1 MRDKL
6 TFGSVCS
13 GIEASQLAF
22 APFGFDQV
30 WSSEIAE
37 FPSKVL
43 SHHYSNIPNLG
54 DMIEL
59 PELILKGNVQAPD
72 LFCGGTPCQAFSLA
86 GWKNGLSDK
95 RGQLTITFIEIAN
108 AIDEVRQKEKKAQ
121 SIILWENVEGVLN
134 DKTNAFG
141 NFIAGLAGFS
151 DEIKVNK
158 WTKSGYLEGP
168 NRNVAWR
175 VIDAKYFGLPQQR
188 KRLYVLAGGKDFRP
202 DQVLF
207 EFDSQDIV
215 KKTKAN
221 KQESLNGDIFN
232 LFSQKF
238 SNTEIKDER
247 IFYKGN
253 TKYEMFREYTDCL
266 YAAYGTKWN
275 GNAAAYNGSLYIAQN
290 DKIRRFT
297 PLECERL
304 MGFPDNYTL
313 INGNS
318 DTNRFQAIGN
328 SWAVPVVKWIGKQI
342 DKFLNS
348 ENQEVICWYK
358 STRKSPNNLNANLY
372 LIDNI
377 LFVSPKLYLNSSTI
391 TNTPIESTIENI
403 VQTEGV
409 LEKFY
414 LSPQACRGILRR
426 KEERDLK
433 MNKQLEELMI
443 IIGEEKT
450 MKIPTEEKCH
460 HITQVLQNGGLSTKL
475 NIRTSTITKSLKPLC
490 L

>member
-1 MRDKL
+1 MGNKL

-22 APFGFDQV
+22 SPYGYEQL

-43 SHHYSNIPNLG
+43 RHHYPNIPNLG
-54 DMIEL
+54 DMTEL
-59 PELILKGNVQAPD
+59 PDLILKGKVQAPD

-86 GWKNGLSDK
+86 GWKNGLADK

-108 AIDEVRQKEKKAQ
+108 AIDEIREKEKKDR

-141 NFIAGLAGFS
+141 NFIAGLAGF
-151 DEIKVNK
+151 DEELKVKK

-207 EFDSQDIV
+207 EYDSQDIV
-215 KKTKAN
+215 KKIKAE

-232 LFSQKF
+232 LFSQDVLF
-238 SNTEIKDER
+238 TEKKDEK
-247 IFYKGN
+247 IFKKDN
-253 TKYEMFREYTDCL
+253 LKFEIFREYTDCL

-275 GNAAAYNGSLYIAQN
+275 GNAAAYNGSLYVAQN
-290 DKIRRFT
+290 DRIRRFT

-342 DKFLNS
+342 DKYSMPKKQN
-348 ENQEVICWYK
+348 VICWFN
-358 STRKSPNNLNANLY
+358 STRKSSNNLNANLY
-372 LIDNI
+372 LFDNI
-377 LFVSPKLYLNSSTI
+377 FLVSQNLYLNSSAI
-391 TNTPIESTIENI
+391 TNNPIDSTVKEILQTENI
-403 VQTEGV
+403 P
-409 LEKFY
+409 EKFY

-426 KEERDLK
+426 KKERDLK
-433 MNKQLEELMI
+433 MNNQLEKLMT
-443 IIGEEKT
+443 IIGNEKNIE
-450 MKIPTEEKCH
+450 KSTEEKRQ
-460 HITQVLQNGGLSTKL
+460 HITGGVQNGGFSPKF
-475 NIRTSTITKSLKPLC
+475 NNSASIKV
-490 L
+490 

>member
-1 MRDKL
+1 MKNKL

-22 APFGFDQV
+22 APFGFEQL

-43 SHHYSNIPNLG
+43 NHHYPNIPNLG
-54 DMIEL
+54 NMIKL
-59 PELILKGNVQAPD
+59 PELILEGKVKAPD

-86 GWKNGLSDK
+86 GWKNGLADK
-95 RGQLTITFIEIAN
+95 RGQLTITFIEIAD
-108 AIDEVRQKEKKAQ
+108 AIDEVRRKEKKAQ

-141 NFIAGLAGFS
+141 NLIAGLAGFD
-151 DEIKVNK
+151 DEIRVNK

-207 EFDSQDIV
+207 EFDSQNIV
-215 KKTKAN
+215 KKTKVS
-221 KQESLNGDIFN
+221 KRESLSGDIFN
-232 LFSQKF
+232 LFNQNVL
-238 SNTEIKDER
+238 NTEIKDER
-247 IFYKGN
+247 IFYKEN
-253 TKYEMFREYTDCL
+253 VKFEIFREYTDCL

-313 INGNS
+313 ISGSS

-342 DKFLNS
+342 DKFLYS
-348 ENQEVICWYK
+348 KKQEVICWYK
-358 STRKSPNNLNANLY
+358 STKKSANNLSANLY
-372 LIDNI
+372 LLDNV
-377 LFVSPKLYLNSSTI
+377 LLVNQNLYLNSSTI
-391 TNTPIESTIENI
+391 TNSPIEGTIKGI
-403 VQTEGV
+403 VQTEGIP
-409 LEKFY
+409 EKFY

-426 KEERDLK
+426 KEERELK
-433 MNKQLEELMI
+433 MNTQLRELMT
-443 IIGEEKT
+443 IIGKEKNTTLLSEEKRQHT
-450 MKIPTEEKCH
+450 TR
-460 HITQVLQNGGLSTKL
+460 VLKNDRFGAKV
-475 NIRTSTITKSLKPLC
+475 NISSLIKV
-490 L
+490 

>member
-1 MRDKL
+1 MKDKL

-22 APFGFDQV
+22 APFGYEQL

-43 SHHYSNIPNLG
+43 HHHYPNIPNLG
-54 DMIEL
+54 DMTEL
-59 PELILKGNVQAPD
+59 PDLILNGKVEAPD
-72 LFCGGTPCQAFSLA
+72 MFCGGTPCQAFSLA
-86 GWKNGLSDK
+86 GWKNGLADK

-108 AIDEVRQKEKKAQ
+108 AIDEIRAKDNKDQ

-141 NFIAGLAGFS
+141 NFIAGLAGFD
-151 DEIKVNK
+151 DEIKVKK

-202 DQVLF
+202 DQILF
-207 EFDSQDIV
+207 EFDNQDIV
-215 KKTKAN
+215 KKTKAK
-221 KQESLNGDIFN
+221 KQIN
-232 LFSQKF
+232 
-238 SNTEIKDER
+238 SNTNVYSLFPAENSNIEIKNEK
-247 IFYKGN
+247 IFFKDN
-253 TKYEMFREYTDCL
+253 IKFEIFREYTDCL

-290 DKIRRFT
+290 NKIRRFT

-304 MGFPDNYTL
+304 MGFPDNYTSV
-313 INGNS
+313 NGNS

-328 SWAVPVVKWIGKQI
+328 SWAVPVVTWIGKQI
-342 DKFLNS
+342 DDFLKS
-348 ENQEVICWYK
+348 KGSHEITCWYK
-358 STRKSPNNLNANLY
+358 STRKTANNLNADLY
-372 LIDNI
+372 LLDNI
-377 LFVSPKLYLNSSTI
+377 LSVSQELYLNSSTV
-391 TNTPIESTIENI
+391 TNEPIESTINNI
-403 VQTEGV
+403 VQTENV
-409 LEKFY
+409 PEKFY

-426 KEERDLK
+426 KTERDLK
-433 MNKQLEELMI
+433 MNKQLEKLMT

-450 MKIPTEEKCH
+450 IKTPPKEERLH
-460 HITQVLQNGGLSTKL
+460 VTGVLQNGGFSAKL
-475 NIRTSTITKSLKPLC
+475 NISSSIKV
-490 L
+490 

>member
-1 MRDKL
+1 MKDKL

-22 APFGFDQV
+22 APFGYEQL

-43 SHHYSNIPNLG
+43 EHHYPNIPNLG
-54 DMIEL
+54 DMTEL
-59 PELILKGNVQAPD
+59 PDLILNGKVKAPD
-72 LFCGGTPCQAFSLA
+72 MFCGGTPCQAFSLA
-86 GWKNGLSDK
+86 GWKNGLADK

-108 AIDEVRQKEKKAQ
+108 AIDEIRAKEKKER

-141 NFIAGLAGFS
+141 NFIAGLAGFN
-151 DEIKVNK
+151 DEIKVSK

-207 EFDSQDIV
+207 EFDNKDIV
-215 KKTKAN
+215 KKKKAE
-221 KQESLNGDIFN
+221 KQTFNNGNIFN
-232 LFSQKF
+232 LFSQNISKI
-238 SNTEIKDER
+238 EIKDEKT
-247 IFYKGN
+247 FYKDN
-253 TKYEMFREYTDCL
+253 IKFEIFREYTDCL

-328 SWAVPVVKWIGKQI
+328 SWAVPVVTWIGKQI
-342 DKFLNS
+342 DKFLNTKH
-348 ENQEVICWYK
+348 NQEVICWYK
-358 STRKSPNNLNANLY
+358 STRKTANNLNADLY
-372 LIDNI
+372 LLDNI
-377 LFVSPKLYLNSSTI
+377 LLVSQELYLNSSTI
-391 TNTPIESTIENI
+391 TNKPIESTIENI
-403 VQTEGV
+403 VQTENV
-409 LEKFY
+409 PEKFY

-433 MNKQLEELMI
+433 MNEQLEKLMT
-443 IIGEEKT
+443 IIGEENLIKT
-450 MKIPTEEKCH
+450 TTEEKRQH
-460 HITQVLQNGGLSTKL
+460 VTGVLQNGGFSAKL
-475 NIRTSTITKSLKPLC
+475 NISSSIKV
-490 L
+490 

>member
-1 MRDKL
+1 MKEKL

-22 APFGFDQV
+22 ASFGYEQL

-43 SHHYSNIPNLG
+43 NHHYPNIPNLG
-54 DMIEL
+54 DMTEL
-59 PELILKGNVQAPD
+59 PEMILQGKVKAPD

-86 GWKNGLSDK
+86 GWKNGLADK

-108 AIDEVRQKEKKAQ
+108 AIDEIRKKEEKDR

-134 DKTNAFG
+134 DRTNAFG
-141 NFIAGLAGFS
+141 NFIAGLAGFD

-168 NRNVAWR
+168 SRNVAWR

-207 EFDSQDIV
+207 EFDTRNIV
-215 KKTKAN
+215 TTLKAN
-221 KQESLNGDIFN
+221 KQDKSSENVFN
-232 LFSQKF
+232 LFSESTLKKEKLVE
-238 SNTEIKDER
+238 NV
-247 IFYKGN
+247 FYKDN
-253 TKYEMFREYTDCL
+253 TKFEIFREYTDCL

-275 GNAAAYNGSLYIAQN
+275 GNAAAYNGSLYISQ
-290 DKIRRFT
+290 KERIRRLT

-304 MGFPDNYTL
+304 MGFPDDYTSV
-313 INGNS
+313 NGKS

-328 SWAVPVVKWIGKQI
+328 SWAVPVVKWIGYQI
-342 DKFLNS
+342 DNFLKQKA
-348 ENQEVICWYK
+348 NQEITCWYK
-358 STRKSPNNLNANLY
+358 STKKTSNNLDANLF
-372 LIDNI
+372 LLDNVI
-377 LFVSPKLYLNSSTI
+377 SISHKLYLNSSAI
-391 TNTPIESTIENI
+391 PNVPIESSIKDI
-403 VQTEGV
+403 VQV
-409 LEKFY
+409 DNVPEKFY

-426 KEERDLK
+426 KVERNMK
-433 MNKQLEELMI
+433 MNVQLEKLMTEI
-443 IIGEEKT
+443 SLVEK
-450 MKIPTEEKCH
+450 
-460 HITQVLQNGGLSTKL
+460 KL
-475 NIRTSTITKSLKPLC
+475 MEA
-490 L
+490 